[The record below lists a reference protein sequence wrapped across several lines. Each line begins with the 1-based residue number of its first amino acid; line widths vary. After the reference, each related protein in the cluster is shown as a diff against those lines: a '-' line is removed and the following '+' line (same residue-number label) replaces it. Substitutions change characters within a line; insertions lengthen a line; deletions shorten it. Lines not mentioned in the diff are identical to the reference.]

1 MYTQTWMYACM
12 ILIFVQISSY
22 VQARPCTQNSIS
34 MPEVQMVQPQRVVD
48 REQKV
53 NYFRDLKM
61 LCLGKLYELSMTY
74 ISREKC
80 TGGLIRDQGW
90 AINCPKVRMR
100 NWDCFRGPDLYS

>member
-22 VQARPCTQNSIS
+22 VQARPCTQNSIR

-61 LCLGKLYELSMTY
+61 LCLGELYELSMTY

-80 TGGLIRDQGW
+80 TAGLIRED
-90 AINCPKVRMR
+90 ALDVLC
-100 NWDCFRGPDLYS
+100 